1 MAVKTV
7 EMVRK
12 IRDKHY
18 ETIKRLSFADQLEFI
33 KKKRDRYIKN
43 SKDLRAQLQITSAQA
58 LKALSV
64 HLPGRHMA

>member
-33 KKKRDRYIKN
+33 KKKRDRLHKE
-43 SKDLRAQLQITSAQA
+43 
-58 LKALSV
+58 LKRSQGSIADNK
-64 HLPGRHMA
+64 RTIA